1 MRSLESKGLRP
12 IAVSSWLMSL
22 SGADASCAT
31 VRGSIAMRTSAKSSR
46 RIGLH
51 IFIDQ
56 DLRDEAASVTS
67 FHLRRVVT
75 WQVPAACQILAS
87 FPYAREA
94 ILIDNS
100 PSLNYDPAVLPFS
113 NCSR

>member
-22 SGADASCAT
+22 SGADASCAAT
-31 VRGSIAMRTSAKSSR
+31 VRDSIAMRTSAKSSR

-56 DLRDEAASVTS
+56 DLTDEAASVTS

-100 PSLNYDPAVLPFS
+100 PSLN
-113 NCSR
+113 